1 MAIVSRVPV
10 VVVRIDVPAA
20 FLGSAW
26 DSERAWDDDFAWDD
40 VAFVTEGGT
49 TSLWFSDGRYVS
61 STDGIVASARLANEI
76 TFSRRATT
84 VFWGG
89 GRAAQGMGAIELINT
104 DGALDVL
111 LSMRWRRAVVTVYL
125 GYDGDAVAALTRAAR
140 GVIERVESVGEQSLR
155 IVVADSASEL
165 DVPVLTAS
173 YTSGALVGSLIPT
186 VMGYCVSVPALHT
199 GAPSLDYSFHD
210 GSTWLVDAMTFRHG
224 VYDAGAT
231 LTPTTQWVSL
241 DSGEQHGVTLLQST
255 AGMITVDAT
264 GPSTDGSVFSART
277 LYQITYFALCT
288 RLGWD
293 ASRVDFSGV
302 TTLQTELGTTWFGRW
317 VSGSTTYGELLT
329 ELADS
334 FAGWSYIDTAGVV
347 RFDRL
352 RMPSGSPV
360 LELDETNLVG
370 DIQIEFDAAPGLSDA
385 VLGIRNWYVFD
396 ASALAGSVRDTATG
410 VGLRKPFRT
419 RAQFAVDDAYAAR
432 RSAAPTVRRTLRNDT
447 HQTATAEPETGMPT
461 LLMASG
467 HVSAE
472 AARRAALYA
481 GPRWWYRVRAA
492 LDASTAVTLE
502 RGSVV
507 QLTEPRYGLDAGR
520 LLVVIG
526 VDGRVGDGIVDL
538 LLWGDGPT
546 N

>member
-1 MAIVSRVPV
+1 MSRVPV
-10 VVVRIDVPAA
+10 VLVRIDVPSAV
-20 FLGSAW
+20 LGAAW
-26 DSERAWDDDFAWDD
+26 DSERAWDDEFAWDD
-40 VAFVTEGGT
+40 IAFVTEGGT
-49 TSLWFSDGRYVS
+49 TSLWFADGRYVS

-104 DGALDVL
+104 DGALDGL
-111 LSMRWRRAVVTVYL
+111 LSTRWRRAVVTVYL

-155 IVVADSASEL
+155 IVVADSSSEL
-165 DVPVLTAS
+165 DVPFLTAT
-173 YTSGALVGSLIPT
+173 YTTGELAGTLIPC
-186 VMGYCVSVPALHT
+186 VLGYCVSIPALHT
-199 GAPSLDYSFHD
+199 GAPTLTYSIHD
-210 GSTWLVDAMTFRHG
+210 GGTPLVDALVVRHA
-224 VYDAGAT
+224 VYDAGAQ
-231 LTPTTQWVSL
+231 LTPSTQWTAL
-241 DSGEQHGVTLLQST
+241 DSGEEHGFTLLQST
-255 AGMITVDAT
+255 AGTITADAT
-264 GPSTDGSVFSART
+264 GPASTGSMFNARS
-277 LYQITYFALCT
+277 LYYIAEYALCT

-293 ASRVDFSGV
+293 PSRVDFSGI

-317 VSGSTTYGELLT
+317 ISGSTTYAELLT

-334 FAGWSYIDTAGVV
+334 FAGWWYIDTAGVV
-347 RFDRL
+347 HFDRL

-370 DIQIEFDAAPGLSDA
+370 DIQIEFDDAPGLSDA
-385 VLGIRNWYVFD
+385 VLGIRKWYTFD

-410 VGLRKPFRT
+410 VALRKPYRT
-419 RAQFAVDDAYAAR
+419 RVQFAVDDAYAAR
-432 RSAAPTVRRTLRNDT
+432 RSAAPTARRRTLANDT
-447 HQTATAEPETGMPT
+447 RQTTTAEPESGMPT

-472 AARRAALYA
+472 ATRRAALYA
-481 GPRWWYRVRAA
+481 GPRWWYRVRAV
-492 LDASTAVTLE
+492 LDATDAATLE

-507 QLTEPRYGLDAGR
+507 QLTAPRHGLDAGR

-526 VDGRVGDGIVDL
+526 VDGRVGDGVVDL
-538 LLWGDGPT
+538 LLWGAGPEV
-546 N
+546 